1 MKTPRLN
8 GFFDWL
14 KRGAVPIDGIVRRVD
29 NAHVPTGG
37 AELEQER
44 DVVAPR
50 VEPLPQECVRW
61 GNFR

>member
-1 MKTPRLN
+1 MKNFRLN

-14 KRGAVPIDGIVRRVD
+14 KRSAVPIDGVEINRRPD
-29 NAHVPTGG
+29 PPED
-37 AELEQER
+37 AEAEQER

-50 VEPLPQECVRW
+50 VEPLPPGPVRW